1 MLYSHIFIDGSVNNQ
16 LKIGY
21 GAYLVVSE
29 LGTGTGTGTAIE
41 SLKDTVR
48 VKRFEQTNSTR
59 LELQTLLWALEE
71 TNALANDHE
80 LALTVYT
87 DSQNII
93 SLPRR
98 RASLEASDYFSI
110 KNKQLHNY
118 DLYQEF
124 YRLTAKLNCEFVKVI
139 GHKPSGNKG
148 EIDKLFALV
157 DQASRRSMRRD
168 FQRME

>member
-29 LGTGTGTGTAIE
+29 LGAAIE

-48 VKRFEQTNSTR
+48 VKRFEHTNSTK
-59 LELQTLLWALEE
+59 LELQTLLWALSE
-71 TNALANDHE
+71 TVALGGGGDMV
-80 LALTVYT
+80 LTVYT
-87 DSQNII
+87 DSQSII
-93 SLPRR
+93 RLPGR
-98 RASLEASDYFSI
+98 RARLEQGNYFSS
-110 KNKQLHNY
+110 KNKQLNNY

-124 YRLTAKLNCEFVKVI
+124 YRLTSKLNCEFVKVI

-148 EIDKLFALV
+148 EIDKLFGLV
-157 DQASRRSMRRD
+157 DQASRRALRRD